1 MRTAF
6 GSNCSATATIVSLV
20 CLLQGLDHH
29 QFLFDD
35 CYDDLADDGCCH
47 RSDHADCSVR
57 LGLQMIKAIN
67 TVKEKYPEAD
77 LAMRIGRMMV
87 MVMLVLMVKVM
98 LVLMLMVMLMGRIFV
113 SLHYDF

>member
-1 MRTAF
+1 
-6 GSNCSATATIVSLV
+6 
-20 CLLQGLDHH
+20 
-29 QFLFDD
+29 
-35 CYDDLADDGCCH
+35 
-47 RSDHADCSVR
+47 
-57 LGLQMIKAIN
+57 MIKAIN

-77 LAMRIGRMMV
+77 LAMRIGRM

>member
-20 CLLQGLDHH
+20 CLLQGPGHH

-35 CYDDLADDGCCH
+35 CFDDLADDGCCH

-87 MVMLVLMVKVM
+87 MVMLVLMV
-98 LVLMLMVMLMGRIFV
+98 MVMLMGRIFV